1 MCGRYMVISSPEAI
15 RRLFGYPEQPNF
27 PPRYNVAP
35 TQPMPIVRIVE
46 GQRQFAL
53 VRWGLIPPWVKDPRR
68 FALLINARGESVN
81 DRVAFRSAMRRRRC
95 LVPADGFYAWK
106 DEGGRKRPYCVRPRQ
121 GQPIAFA
128 GLWETWMGPNGEEM
142 ETAIIITTAATGELA
157 RLHERTPVIVPPD
170 AFDLWL
176 DCGKVDALTAAGA
189 LFVPPPEGLLE
200 AYEISPAVNHTAND
214 GPNLIEPAAAQPPPV
229 QPAANSGAH
238 APARRA
244 RKKDARQQSLF

>member
-35 TQPMPIVRIVE
+35 TQPVPIVRIVE

-81 DRVAFRSAMRRRRC
+81 DRAAFRYAMRRRRC

-106 DEGGRKRPYCVRPRQ
+106 DEGGRKRPYCDTVTVGGGTSKQEYAKPLENLR
-121 GQPIAFA
+121 
-128 GLWETWMGPNGEEM
+128 
-142 ETAIIITTAATGELA
+142 
-157 RLHERTPVIVPPD
+157 RTQY
-170 AFDLWL
+170 
-176 DCGKVDALTAAGA
+176 VDAGGSRTGH
-189 LFVPPPEGLLE
+189 P
-200 AYEISPAVNHTAND
+200 
-214 GPNLIEPAAAQPPPV
+214 GPTQNLPRGTQ
-229 QPAANSGAH
+229 
-238 APARRA
+238 
-244 RKKDARQQSLF
+244 

>member
-35 TQPMPIVRIVE
+35 TQPVPIVRIVE

-81 DRVAFRSAMRRRRC
+81 DRAAFRYAMRRRRC

-106 DEGGRKRPYCVRPRQ
+106 DEGGRKRPYCVT
-121 GQPIAFA
+121 ASA
-128 GLWETWMGPNGEEM
+128 GGGTSTQECAKPLEN
-142 ETAIIITTAATGELA
+142 L
-157 RLHERTPVIVPPD
+157 RRTQ
-170 AFDLWL
+170 
-176 DCGKVDALTAAGA
+176 CVDAGRSRTGR
-189 LFVPPPEGLLE
+189 P
-200 AYEISPAVNHTAND
+200 
-214 GPNLIEPAAAQPPPV
+214 GPTQDLPRGTQ
-229 QPAANSGAH
+229 
-238 APARRA
+238 
-244 RKKDARQQSLF
+244 